1 MYFMSAYGA
10 DLNTLYMCKYC
21 FVLFLL
27 SDKIEVVSGKTLTI
41 CLIFYLSDG
50 SIIF

>member
-1 MYFMSAYGA
+1 MYFMSVYVE

-41 CLIFYLSDG
+41 YLIFYLSDG
-50 SIIF
+50 SFIF